1 MNMDEIGTKRFHW
14 ILTTIASMGVFLDGY
29 DLSVISFS
37 IIPISL
43 TFNFSPSTNP
53 FLYGLI
59 LSSALIGMAIGGVTF
74 GYLADRIGRK
84 TMFIIDMIFFVVFAA
99 LSAFSQNIMEIIIF
113 RMLMGVGIGA
123 DYPISSS
130 LIAEYAPSK
139 SRGKL
144 LMYSIMF
151 YWIGTF
157 FAGIVNYF
165 SLFAGIENSW
175 RYAFLFGA
183 IIALPII
190 FLRDL
195 MPESIRWLVVKGK
208 REMAEKIG
216 KEKLNIDRIPEQKK
230 YSIGDLFRNY
240 LKYTLFVLI
249 VWFGFDVGSY
259 GLGFYTPTLYS
270 LYGIKNLYEIA
281 LFTAITAP
289 FPIISYI
296 ILMYLVDRWGRK
308 WPTIFGFAVMASIFI
323 ILPFL
328 IKINPYYL
336 LPMFIIFASMEQWPG
351 GILSFAYS
359 VELFPTSIRGI
370 AQGLATTVSRIG
382 AIIGVLLFPVIQ
394 KSLGLFYGSLFFLS
408 FILLSLFLTLFLA
421 PETSSLSLEDVSEKL
436 SSEKHIH

>member
-1 MNMDEIGTKRFHW
+1 MNMDDVKTSKFHW
-14 ILTTIASMGVFLDGY
+14 ILTTLASMGVFLDGY

-37 IIPISL
+37 VIPIAL
-43 TFNFSPSTNP
+43 TFNFSSSKDP

-59 LSSALIGMAIGGVTF
+59 LSSALIGMAIGGVSF

-99 LSAFSQNIMEIIIF
+99 LSAFSQNIYQLIIF

-139 SRGKL
+139 NRGKL
-144 LMYSIMF
+144 LIYSIMF

-165 SLFAGIENSW
+165 SLYAGIENSW

-183 IIALPII
+183 LIAIPVI

-195 MPESIRWLVVKGK
+195 MPESIRWLTVKGK
-208 REMAEKIG
+208 KERAEKIG
-216 KEKLNIDRIPEQKK
+216 KEKLNIDKIPEQKN
-230 YSIGDLFRNY
+230 YSIIDLFKGY

-281 LFTAITAP
+281 LFMAITAP

-296 ILMYLVDRWGRK
+296 ILMFVVDRWGRK
-308 WPTIFGFAVMASIFI
+308 WPTVFGFAVMASIFI
-323 ILPFL
+323 ILPFF
-328 IKINPYYL
+328 IRINPYYL

-359 VELFPTSIRGI
+359 VELFPTSVRGL

-382 AIIGVLLFPVIQ
+382 AIIGVLLFPVIE
-394 KSLGLFYGSLFFLS
+394 KSFGLFYGSLFFLS

-421 PETSSLSLEDVSEKL
+421 PETSSLSLEDVSERL
-436 SSEKHIH
+436 GSEKHIH

>member
-1 MNMDEIGTKRFHW
+1 
-14 ILTTIASMGVFLDGY
+14 MGVFLDGY

-43 TFNFSPSTNP
+43 TFNFSPSTNS

-74 GYLADRIGRK
+74 GYLADKIGRK

-99 LSAFSQNIMEIIIF
+99 QSAFSQNIMQIIIF

-165 SLFAGIENSW
+165 SLYAGIENSW

-208 REMAEKIG
+208 MEMAEKIG
-216 KEKLNIDRIPEQKK
+216 KEKLNIDKIPEQKK
-230 YSIGDLFRNY
+230 
-240 LKYTLFVLI
+240 
-249 VWFGFDVGSY
+249 
-259 GLGFYTPTLYS
+259 
-270 LYGIKNLYEIA
+270 
-281 LFTAITAP
+281 
-289 FPIISYI
+289 
-296 ILMYLVDRWGRK
+296 
-308 WPTIFGFAVMASIFI
+308 IFH
-323 ILPFL
+323 
-328 IKINPYYL
+328 
-336 LPMFIIFASMEQWPG
+336 W
-351 GILSFAYS
+351 
-359 VELFPTSIRGI
+359 
-370 AQGLATTVSRIG
+370 
-382 AIIGVLLFPVIQ
+382 
-394 KSLGLFYGSLFFLS
+394 
-408 FILLSLFLTLFLA
+408 
-421 PETSSLSLEDVSEKL
+421 
-436 SSEKHIH
+436 